1 MRGGRASQSQ
11 EPLEAVR
18 LLRPK
23 GERGGIVL
31 PGRVGE
37 SEEKGEKERVNFY
50 YAAVWNLEMTTYVP
64 VKAADCFPWSSDRCY
79 QGK

>member
-23 GERGGIVL
+23 RVRGGIVL
-31 PGRVGE
+31 LRREWE
-37 SEEKGEKERVNFY
+37 SLRKKER
-50 YAAVWNLEMTTYVP
+50 
-64 VKAADCFPWSSDRCY
+64 KR
-79 QGK
+79 G